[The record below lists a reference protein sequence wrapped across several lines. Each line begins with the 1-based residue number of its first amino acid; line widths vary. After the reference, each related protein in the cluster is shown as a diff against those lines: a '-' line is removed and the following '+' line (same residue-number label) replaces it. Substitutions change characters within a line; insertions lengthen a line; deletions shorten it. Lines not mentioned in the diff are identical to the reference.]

1 MNKSNPRSA
10 APLVARF
17 AEIVTTPAMNNA
29 GPGCFLRGLACVAV
43 IGLSACGGG
52 GDSAAAGA
60 GGGGGGAAADG
71 SLVFTGV
78 NNSSRT
84 GFTPPTGTNL
94 CLAVKTSFIQ
104 VNCLKPGAAGADNLM
119 ITYAGALTAG
129 TAVSLAGGGATNA
142 EFITTEVAGN
152 ATITKF
158 WGAEAVGTI
167 TLTAID
173 ATSATFKLAGI
184 SMKADPLGGG
194 STSTGTILAD
204 GSVTIPLK

>member
-1 MNKSNPRSA
+1 MNKSNLRSA
-10 APLVARF
+10 ASLAARS
-17 AEIVTTPAMNNA
+17 ADIVTTPTMNSA
-29 GPGCFLRGLACVAV
+29 GPGRFLRGLACGAV

-52 GDSAAAGA
+52 DDRAAA
-60 GGGGGGAAADG
+60 GAAADG

-84 GFTPPTGTNL
+84 GFTPPIGTGT
-94 CLAVKTSFIQ
+94 CLAAKTNFIQ
-104 VNCLKPGAAGADNLM
+104 VNCLKPGAVADDLM
-119 ITYAGALTAG
+119 ITYSGALTAG
-129 TAVSLAGGGATNA
+129 TTVSLAGGGASTV

-173 ATSATFKLAGI
+173 ATSVTFKLAGI
-184 SMKADPLGGG
+184 SMKADALGGV